1 MKQENK
7 IWREYIEY
15 TIVWKDKRRKKTK
28 GFLELKE
35 LRLLN
40 QLFDEEIECIE
51 VRVKDHFGTR
61 TEFEQINFG

>member
-1 MKQENK
+1 MKEK
-7 IWREYIEY
+7 EMLREFIEW

-28 GFLELKE
+28 RFLELKE

-40 QLFDEEIECIE
+40 QFFDFEMMECIE
-51 VRVKDHFGTR
+51 VRVKEHFGTR